1 MKFLGYFRDLTHDK
15 KKLFSELEEDNTNGV
30 PLYTSELPDH
40 HLRIVAA
47 ANRYPNDIV
56 VVSARHHD
64 RCMNDQLRLL
74 KEAGLIASTHTP
86 DMGFI
91 DNQGV
96 YHSRESAL
104 VVATQAGQIN
114 FVRKKGFP
122 KNMLFSE
129 DLY

>member
-1 MKFLGYFRDLTHDK
+1 MKFIGYFRDLTTNK
-15 KKLFSELEEDNTNGV
+15 KKLFSELEEGDINGV
-30 PLYTSELPDH
+30 SLFTSGLPEH

-47 ANRYPNDIV
+47 ANRYPNDVI

-64 RCMNDQLRLL
+64 SCMNAQLRVL
-74 KEAGLIASTHTP
+74 KEAGVIASTHTP

-91 DNQGV
+91 DNKGV
-96 YHSRESAL
+96 FHDRESAL
-104 VVATQAGQIN
+104 IIATQAGQIN

-122 KNMLFSE
+122 EKLLFSE